1 MFGFSGLGR
10 NSKPFVL
17 RLTNELTVFQR
28 SLSNKPLHQLV
39 KPSSGYR
46 THKILLGPATRPQ
59 LANGILLQ
67 IRCNSSASVPD
78 PPTDS
83 DLKPPP
89 RSVAGDIKR
98 LLKLARPE
106 YKLLLAALVCLI
118 VTSTVTMS
126 LPLFIGKIIDTTKAK
141 DAESASPNSVSEL
154 IKLKIPGSSDEDKE
168 DEDKDTTKIFGLSQS
183 VFYMSLG
190 GIFLV
195 GASTNFGRIYLLRS
209 VGERLVARLRS
220 RLFAKILSQDMYF
233 FDVGPHGRGTG
244 TGMKTGDLISRISSD
259 TQIISKTLSGN
270 ISDGARAT
278 ISGVVGLSMMCWVS
292 WKLTLC
298 MSLIFPPLILMSTV
312 YGRRIKL
319 LSRTIQENLGDMTK
333 VIEEKFNGLKTIQ
346 SFAQQTPV
354 VHEYNEEIKKIFQSS
369 MLEGKLSGIFYG
381 GNGFLGNITLIGLL
395 IAGTNLINSGEIT
408 IGDLSSFMMYAVYT
422 GSSIFGLGNFYT
434 ELMKGI
440 GAAER
445 IFELIELQPK
455 ITTSLGKKVLDLT
468 EGDIVLKH
476 IDFTYPSRQDSP
488 IFKDLNLTIKKG
500 QHICFV
506 GPSGSGKSTVSQL
519 LLRFYDPVDGEVLVN
534 NHNIKDLNLNFY
546 RKSIGYVLQ
555 EPLLFS
561 GTIKDNITFGKGRKE
576 VVKQEQIEEAC
587 KLSNSLNFIEEF
599 PDKFDSVIGPS
610 SNGAQLSG
618 GQKQRISL
626 ARTLIK
632 KPAILIL
639 DEATSALDSQLE
651 EIVMRNLVK
660 LTDDKGEK
668 ITIILIAHRLSTI
681 KNSERIVV
689 FNSHGEIVE
698 DGEFADLFTNPDSEL
713 NKLLKSHDL
722 H

>member
-1 MFGFSGLGR
+1 MIGLGVSGR
-10 NSKPFVL
+10 SVRSIAL
-17 RLTNELTVFQR
+17 RINNELAFSR
-28 SLSNKPLHQLV
+28 SMSNKLASQLV
-39 KPSSGYR
+39 KIHPLSNSR
-46 THKILLGPATRPQ
+46 HKTPFVPVISPITVRGGSINLR
-59 LANGILLQ
+59 Q
-67 IRCNSSASVPD
+67 IRHNSSDSIPS
-78 PPTDS
+78 PTNEVN
-83 DLKPPP
+83 PPP
-89 RSVAGDIKR
+89 KSVRSDIQR
-98 LLKLARPE
+98 LLKLAKPE
-106 YKLLLAALVCLI
+106 YKLILAALLCLI
-118 VTSTVTMS
+118 ITSTVTMS
-126 LPLFIGKIIDTTKAK
+126 LPLFIGKIIDTAK
-141 DAESASPNSVSEL
+141 PKESDGSTTPVSVISPDLLKTVS
-154 IKLKIPGSSDEDKE
+154 DTEDRVE
-168 DEDKDTTKIFGLSQS
+168 IMGLTQS
-183 VFYMSLG
+183 MFYLSLG
-190 GIFLV
+190 GIFLF
-195 GASTNFGRIYLLRS
+195 GACTNFGRIYLLRT
-209 VGERLVARLRS
+209 VGEKLVARLRS

-233 FDVGPHGRGTG
+233 FDVGPHGKRN
-244 TGMKTGDLISRISSD
+244 GMKTGDLISRISSD

-270 ISDGARAT
+270 ISDGARAM

-298 MSLIFPPLILMSTV
+298 MSLIFPPLIIMSTV

-333 VIEEKFNGLKTIQ
+333 VVEEKFNGLKTIQ
-346 SFAQQTPV
+346 SFAQQTSV
-354 VHEYNEEIKKIFQSS
+354 VHEFNGEIKKIYQTS
-369 MLEGKLSGIFYG
+369 MLEGKLSGIFFG
-381 GNGFLGNITLIGLL
+381 GNGFLGNVTMIGLL
-395 IAGTNLINSGEIT
+395 IAGTNLINSGDIT

-455 ITTSLGKKVLDLT
+455 ITTSLGKKVTDLT
-468 EGDIVLKH
+468 DGDIVLKN

-488 IFKDLNLTIKKG
+488 IFHDLNLTIKKG
-500 QHICFV
+500 EHICFV

-519 LLRFYDPVDGEVLVN
+519 LLRFYDPVKGEVLVN

-546 RKSIGYVLQ
+546 RKNIGYVLQ

-561 GTIKDNITFGKGRKE
+561 GTIKDNITFGKEKNE
-576 VVKQEQIEEAC
+576 VIKQDQIIEAC

-599 PDKFDSVIGPS
+599 PDKFESVIGPS
-610 SNGAQLSG
+610 SSGAQLSG

-651 EIVMRNLVK
+651 ELVMRNLVN
-660 LTDDKGEK
+660 LTDENGEK

-689 FNSHGEIVE
+689 FNSQGEIVE
-698 DGEFADLFTNPDSEL
+698 DGNFADLFTNPGSEL
-713 NKLLKSHDL
+713 NKLLKNHDL